1 MSPLRYAMC
10 SVTYKGRDFTAM
22 CRDLKGAGYE
32 GVEITPGS
40 LAEDPCSIQPAVRRE
55 YARIIAGEGLTFAG
69 LHWILVAPA
78 GLHVTTP
85 DAAVRRRSWE
95 HVAGLI
101 DLCADLG
108 EGGVL
113 VFGSPLQRGSTGGSS
128 AAEAR
133 ARLVE
138 GLVRSAP
145 RAVERGVRILVEPI
159 PSSQTDVVN
168 TLAEAVAVAREV
180 GCPNVLSMFDTH
192 NSADETEP
200 VPALLE
206 RYFDWI
212 AHVHVNEMD
221 GAHCGAGNYDY
232 APLLS
237 TLARLGYRGWVSV
250 EPFDFTPGAERIARE
265 SIGTLR
271 RHAGRAS

>member
-1 MSPLRYAMC
+1 MNPLRYAMC
-10 SVTYKGRDFTAM
+10 SVTYKGRDFSAM
-22 CRDLKGAGYE
+22 CRDLRQAGYG
-32 GVEITPGS
+32 GVEITPGA
-40 LAEDPCSIQPAVRRE
+40 LADDPCSIPATVRRE
-55 YARIIAGEGLTFAG
+55 YARMIAEEGLSFAG

-85 DAAVRRRSWE
+85 DAALRRRSWE

-108 EGGVL
+108 DGGVL
-113 VFGSPLQRGSTGGSS
+113 VFGSPFQRGSTGGSS
-128 AAEAR
+128 AGEAR

-138 GLVRSAP
+138 GLVEVAP
-145 RAVERGVRILVEPI
+145 CAVERGVRILVEPI

-180 GCPNVLSMFDTH
+180 DCPNVLSMFDTH

-200 VPALLE
+200 VPAVLE

-212 AHVHVNEMD
+212 AHVHVNEMN
-221 GAHCGAGNYDY
+221 GGHCGAGSYDY
-232 APLLS
+232 TPLLS

-265 SIGTLR
+265 SIETLR
-271 RHAGRAS
+271 RYAG

>member
-1 MSPLRYAMC
+1 MNPLRYAMC
-10 SVTYKGRDFTAM
+10 SVTYKGRDFGEM
-22 CRDLKGAGYE
+22 CRDLKLAGYG
-32 GVEITPGS
+32 GVEITPGA
-40 LAEDPCSIQPAVRRE
+40 LADDPCSIPPGARKE
-55 YARIIAGEGLTFAG
+55 YARIIAEEGLCFVG
-69 LHWILVAPA
+69 LHWILVAPS

-85 DAAVRRRSWE
+85 DAALRRRSWE

-108 EGGVL
+108 DGGVL
-113 VFGSPLQRGSTGGSS
+113 VFGSPFQRGSTGGST
-128 AAEAR
+128 AADAR
-133 ARLVE
+133 ARLVD
-138 GLVRSAP
+138 GLVQAAP

-168 TLAEAVAVAREV
+168 TLCEAVAVAREV
-180 GCPNVLSMFDTH
+180 DCANVRSMFDTH

-200 VPALLE
+200 VPSLLE

-212 AHVHVNEMD
+212 AHVHVNEMN

-237 TLARLGYRGWVSV
+237 TLEGLGYRGWVSV
-250 EPFDFTPGAERIARE
+250 EPFDFSPGPERIARE
-265 SIGTLR
+265 SIETLR
-271 RHAGRAS
+271 RRGG

>member
-10 SVTYKGRDFTAM
+10 SVTYKGRDLRAM
-22 CRDLKGAGYE
+22 CRDLKLSGYG
-32 GVEITPGS
+32 GVEITPGA
-40 LAEDPCSIQPAVRRE
+40 LADDPCSIPPVVRRE
-55 YARIIAGEGLTFAG
+55 YARAIAEEGLSFVG

-95 HVAGLI
+95 HVSGLI

-113 VFGSPLQRGSTGGSS
+113 VFGSPFQRGSTGGST

-138 GLVRSAP
+138 GLIQSAP
-145 RAVERGVRILVEPI
+145 HAVERGVRILVEPI

-180 GCPNVLSMFDTH
+180 NSPNVLSMFDTH

-206 RYFDWI
+206 RHFDWI
-212 AHVHVNEMD
+212 AHVHVNEMN

-237 TLARLGYRGWVSV
+237 TLGRLGYRGWVSV

-265 SIGTLR
+265 SIDTLR
-271 RHAGRAS
+271 RHSG